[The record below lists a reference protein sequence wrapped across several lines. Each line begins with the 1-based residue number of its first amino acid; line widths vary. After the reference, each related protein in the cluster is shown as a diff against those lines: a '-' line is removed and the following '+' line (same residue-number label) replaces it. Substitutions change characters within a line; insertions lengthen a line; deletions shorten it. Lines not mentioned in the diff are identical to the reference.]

1 MAEWLAFATEYA
13 VLVIDAMALLVIA
26 SGTVQAFVTGIVG
39 GFFQAQTDHSLRLV
53 WLRYGRWLIAGL
65 TFQLAADIIE
75 TSVAPTWE
83 DLGRLA
89 AIATIRTLLNFF
101 LERDLESLRE
111 RAGEAEGAAPAK

>member
-13 VLVIDAMALLVIA
+13 VLAIDTMALLVIIA
-26 SGTVQAFVTGIVG
+26 GTVQAFVNGIVV
-39 GFFQAQTDHSLRLV
+39 GFFLSRTDHSLRLV

-89 AIATIRTLLNFF
+89 AIAAIRTLLNFF

-111 RAGEAEGAAPAK
+111 RNGEGEGAATAK